1 MPLTNAQIYTLAR
14 ASVLLPHCAAIL
26 SDFEVETLAD
36 VSRRFLRFGREAVT
50 TAEEWEVVAF
60 AVDAMS
66 SELHSRRADPRP
78 PVTSELV
85 AGATARQVVR
95 RMGVAG

>member
-14 ASVLLPHCAAIL
+14 ATVLLPHCAAIL

-36 VSRRFLRFGREAVT
+36 VARRFMTQGREAVT
-50 TAEEWEVVAF
+50 TEDEWQVVAF

-66 SELHSRRADPRP
+66 AH
-78 PVTSELV
+78 LV
-85 AGATARQVVR
+85 DLPSVR
-95 RMGVAG
+95 RVA

>member
-14 ASVLLPHCAAIL
+14 ASVLLPHCAGVL
-26 SDFEVETLAD
+26 SDFEVETLAG
-36 VSRRFLRFGREAVT
+36 VGHRFMKDGRDAVT
-50 TAEEWEVVAF
+50 TEDEWAVVAF

-66 SELHSRRADPRP
+66 SELHSRKVGPRP
-78 PVTSELV
+78 PVSPDLV
-85 AGATARQVVR
+85 AVATARPIVR

>member
-14 ASVLLPHCAAIL
+14 ASVLLPHCAAVL

-36 VSRRFLRFGREAVT
+36 ASRRFLKQGRDAAT
-50 TAEEWEVVAF
+50 TEDEWQVVAF

-66 SELHSRRADPRP
+66 SALHSRKLDVRQP
-78 PVTSELV
+78 PAPDLV
-85 AGATARQVVR
+85 AIATARPVVC

>member
-1 MPLTNAQIYTLAR
+1 MPLTDAQIYTLAR

-36 VSRRFLRFGREAVT
+36 VSRRFLKVGREAAT
-50 TAEEWEVVAF
+50 TEDEWAVVAF

-66 SELHSRRADPRP
+66 SELHSRKVGPRP
-78 PVTSELV
+78 DLV
-85 AGATARQVVR
+85 AVATARPVVR